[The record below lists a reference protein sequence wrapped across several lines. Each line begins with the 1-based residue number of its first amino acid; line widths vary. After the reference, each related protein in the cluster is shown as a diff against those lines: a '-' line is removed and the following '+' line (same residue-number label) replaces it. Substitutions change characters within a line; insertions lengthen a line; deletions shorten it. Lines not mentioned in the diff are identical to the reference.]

1 MFPNL
6 KIFKALSSSSGLIS
20 SSSSSLSP
28 RKMVVELIGKWKG
41 RSCFKLKEKYKNK
54 TKAHTHWP
62 QPWIT
67 AFSRWK
73 WKAITLGPAT
83 ACERARAGWGV
94 WSSRAAWW
102 KGGHSAPDPHSYG
115 RGRVSRTNPS
125 PASGWQPL
133 KLCRIPQGTLLPLT
147 KGLQPHI
154 LTAFWR
160 SCSTATASHCYRG
173 FSTFI
178 FLIVSHVTDRVAYL
192 ASRPLKN

>member
-102 KGGHSAPDPHSYG
+102 KGGHSAPDPHSY
-115 RGRVSRTNPS
+115 RGEGFLRQILLQHQAGSPWSSAGSHRALYSHLQRVYSHTASLPS
-125 PASGWQPL
+125 EGAAGQP
-133 KLCRIPQGTLLPLT
+133 Q
-147 KGLQPHI
+147 H
-154 LTAFWR
+154 LTAIG
-160 SCSTATASHCYRG
+160 A
-173 FSTFI
+173 
-178 FLIVSHVTDRVAYL
+178 L
-192 ASRPLKN
+192 AHSSF